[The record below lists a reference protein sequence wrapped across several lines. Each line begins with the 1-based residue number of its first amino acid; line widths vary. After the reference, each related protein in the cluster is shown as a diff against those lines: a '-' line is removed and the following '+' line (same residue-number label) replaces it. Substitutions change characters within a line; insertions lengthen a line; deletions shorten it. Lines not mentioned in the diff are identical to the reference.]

1 MQNNRKESS
10 RLRRKLSLYFILISI
25 VSISVSA
32 EIIFEFSSG
41 KLQNE
46 IRKNFTTYTEK
57 TLTKESIKLID
68 QQGLADAVGEP
79 IASLRNRM
87 ILLLL
92 VVFASIIGAF
102 IMFTRDIVSP
112 MHGIVEA
119 TKKIADGD
127 LTIIVPVMTDDE
139 IGQIAMLINHMNI
152 NLQDMIMEIRQ
163 EIVRHKAKL
172 DDAVQRISSLTGNGK
187 AEEIFESRR
196 MKISDYRAIVNL
208 SGDVVRQLEGI
219 MFDLGNLETFMKMY
233 KTYAIRTEIEQREID
248 RAINDYNDANE
259 YGEGE

>member
-1 MQNNRKESS
+1 MHNNRKESS
-10 RLRRKLSLYFILISI
+10 RLRRKLTLYFILISI

-41 KLQNE
+41 RLQNE
-46 IRKNFTTYTEK
+46 IRKNFITYSEK
-57 TLTKESIKLID
+57 TLSKESAKFINQK
-68 QQGLADAVGEP
+68 GLADAVGEP

-127 LTIIVPVMTDDE
+127 LTITVPVMTDDE
-139 IGQIAMLINHMNI
+139 IGQIAMLINHMNV

-163 EIVRHKAKL
+163 EIFRHKAKL
-172 DDAVQRISSLTGNGK
+172 DEAVQKISSITGDGK
-187 AEEIFESRR
+187 AEEIFESRK

-208 SGDVVRQLEGI
+208 SGDVVKQLEGI

-248 RAINDYNDANE
+248 KVLGDYKDIDPYE
-259 YGEGE
+259 DGE